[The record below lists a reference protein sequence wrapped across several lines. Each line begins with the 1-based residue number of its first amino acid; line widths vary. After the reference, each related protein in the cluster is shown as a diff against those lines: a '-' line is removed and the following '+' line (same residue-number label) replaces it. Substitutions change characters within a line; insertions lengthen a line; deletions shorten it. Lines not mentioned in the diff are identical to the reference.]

1 MDDQRRDNG
10 GMDIIRHNPGK
21 ILSSAVEYGNLVFVS
36 GTIPDNPDADMKAQT
51 ANILAKIDAVL
62 AAAGTNKSKV
72 LSANIWV
79 TDIRNRDA
87 MNEAWLAWIDPANP
101 PARATVE
108 AKLADP
114 RWLVEISVIAA
125 K

>member
-1 MDDQRRDNG
+1 MN
-10 GMDIIRHNPGK
+10 IIRHSPGK
-21 ILSSAVEYGNLVFVS
+21 VLSGAVEYGNLVFLS
-36 GTIPDNPDADMKAQT
+36 GTVPDNLEGDIRAQT
-51 ANILAKIDAVL
+51 ANVLSKIDATL
-62 AAAGTNKSKV
+62 ATAGTDKSKI
-72 LSANIWV
+72 LSASIWV

-87 MNEAWLAWIDPANP
+87 MNEAWIAWMDPQNP

-114 RWLVEISVIAA
+114 RWLVEIAVIAA

>member
-1 MDDQRRDNG
+1 
-10 GMDIIRHNPGK
+10 MDIIRHSPGK
-21 ILSSAVEYGNLVFVS
+21 LLSAAVEYGNLVFVS
-36 GTIPDNPDADMKAQT
+36 GTIPNNPEAGIREQT
-51 ANILAKIDAVL
+51 ANILSKIDAVL

-79 TDIRNRDA
+79 TDIRNRDE

-114 RWLVEISVIAA
+114 RWLVEISVTAA